1 MRTVGKHGMPVA
13 LLLMGMVLGFFLAG
27 HWVPNVS
34 AVPRQDYESLEAFT
48 NILSIVKKNYVEDV
62 DTKNLVNGAINGMLN
77 SLDPHSA
84 HLTPDL
90 YKELQMDTQGRFGGL
105 GIEITVKNGVLT
117 VVSPIEDTPA
127 FKAGIK
133 PGDMIFKIEDEF
145 TKDMTLVDAVKKM
158 RGPKGTKVRI
168 SVKREGVP
176 ELIDYT
182 LERDTIRVQSV
193 RSRVLDEGYVYVR
206 LAQFQERSDRDL
218 QRALEKLAGEKSGLK
233 GLVLDLRNNPGGL
246 LTQAVRVADLF
257 LDSGMI
263 VYTEGRIES
272 QRQKFFAQKDGS
284 WLDFPVVVLVNGGS
298 ASASEIVAGAL
309 QDHKR
314 AVVLGTKTF
323 GKGSVQTILPL
334 DDSSALRLTTARYFT
349 PKGRSIRAT
358 GIVPDITVDSS
369 PQQEGK
375 VDEKKRPSLREEN
388 LPGHL
393 QNQKQAPGQ
402 QPDQGEKDKEKLV
415 PPSAPTGDESI
426 DNDAQLKRALDLL
439 KSWDVFKQLVQKK
452 AA

>member
-1 MRTVGKHGMPVA
+1 
-13 LLLMGMVLGFFLAG
+13 MGLFLAG
-27 HWVPNVS
+27 HGVTNVS
-34 AVPRQDYESLEAFT
+34 AVPREDYESLETFT
-48 NILSIVKKNYVEDV
+48 NILSIVKKNYVEEV
-62 DTKNLVNGAINGMLN
+62 ETKKLVNGAINGMLN

-84 HLTPDL
+84 FLTPEL

-105 GIEITVKNGVLT
+105 GIEITIKNGVLT

-127 FKAGIK
+127 ARAGVK

-158 RGPKGTKVRI
+158 RGPKGSKITI
-168 SVKREGVP
+168 SIKREGVP
-176 ELIDYT
+176 ELINVP
-182 LERDTIRVQSV
+182 LVRDTIRVQSV
-193 RSRVLDEGYVYVR
+193 RSRVLEEGYGYVR

-218 QRALEKLAGEKSGLK
+218 QRALEKLAAEKGGIK

-246 LTQAVRVADLF
+246 LTQAVRIADFF

-263 VYTEGRIES
+263 VYTEGRIE
-272 QRQKFFAQKDGS
+272 AQKQKYFAHKEGS
-284 WLDFPVVVLVNGGS
+284 WMDFPMVVLVNGGS

-349 PKGRSIRAT
+349 PKGRSIQAS
-358 GIVPDITVDSS
+358 GI
-369 PQQEGK
+369 
-375 VDEKKRPSLREEN
+375 
-388 LPGHL
+388 
-393 QNQKQAPGQ
+393 
-402 QPDQGEKDKEKLV
+402 
-415 PPSAPTGDESI
+415 
-426 DNDAQLKRALDLL
+426 
-439 KSWDVFKQLVQKK
+439 
-452 AA
+452 